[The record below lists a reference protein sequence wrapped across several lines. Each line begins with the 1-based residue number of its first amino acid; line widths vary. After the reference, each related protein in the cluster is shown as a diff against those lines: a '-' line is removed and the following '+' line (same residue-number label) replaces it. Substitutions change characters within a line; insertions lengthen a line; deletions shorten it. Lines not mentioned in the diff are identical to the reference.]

1 MNVATK
7 SVEAQVSP
15 VESST
20 NPNGEFDVILSTDAL
35 DRDGERLHTD
45 EWKQPLPGH
54 ITIDS
59 DHDMSV
65 VSTVGS
71 GKPFVND
78 AGQLQVRGI
87 FASTPHGQT
96 VRTLVNEGHIKT
108 VSVAFRVDKTRKDG
122 GIQRELLNAGFVAVP
137 ANPEAVVLSSKSAKA
152 ADMVSH
158 EQAIHDAAVAL
169 GAMCS
174 ESVKSV
180 SAATVK
186 AALMDDEAV
195 DPAKILAGIDAIV
208 DQAQALLLEVDRSP
222 LPPEVTQALDMVFGV
237 GPAIDELM
245 EALGIYDPDESGIEE
260 ETSGSD
266 AGTPQDATEK
276 STAPTAVKAAAA
288 ADPSADVAAL
298 RARSLAFL
306 ITRNAEL

>member
-1 MNVATK
+1 MKVVTK
-7 SVEAQVSP
+7 SAEAQVSA
-15 VESST
+15 VADST

-45 EWKQPLPGH
+45 EWKQPLPEH

-71 GKPFVND
+71 GKPFIND
-78 AGQLQVRGI
+78 MGQLQVRGT
-87 FASTPHGQT
+87 FASTPHGQN

-122 GIQRELLNAGFVAVP
+122 GMQRELLNAGFVAVP

-152 ADMVSH
+152 DVVSA
-158 EQAIHDAAVAL
+158 QQIIHDSAVEL

-174 ESVKSV
+174 NYMK
-180 SAATVK
+180 AATDVNLK
-186 AALMDDEAV
+186 ALMDDDAV
-195 DPAKILAGIDAIV
+195 DPVRTLAGIDAV
-208 DQAQALLLEVDRSP
+208 LDQAQELVVDVDRTL
-222 LPPEVTQALDMVFGV
+222 LPPEVCQALDMLFGV
-237 GPAIDELM
+237 SPAVDELM
-245 EALGIYDPDESGIEE
+245 EMLGVYDPDD

-266 AGTPQDATEK
+266 AGMTAGSAEK
-276 STAPTAVKAAAA
+276 SAAAANAAA
-288 ADPSADVAAL
+288 ADVSAEAAAL

-306 ITRNAEL
+306 VTKTIEL